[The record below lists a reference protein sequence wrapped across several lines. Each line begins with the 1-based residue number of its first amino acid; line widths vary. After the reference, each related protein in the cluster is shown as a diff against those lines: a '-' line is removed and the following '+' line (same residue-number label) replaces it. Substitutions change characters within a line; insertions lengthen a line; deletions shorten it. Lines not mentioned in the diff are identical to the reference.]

1 MPLSCVPSVGPQCEG
16 LPQLWP
22 WSLLQPPAPAFA
34 PPGRGADPRTHL
46 RTGPSGHRSPPASVG
61 GRLQRCARPTLQVDA
76 KSEESEGP
84 APSLAGTHGQPPPA
98 PSAQRPAPLRPEAPP
113 PFSHSAAGLGA
124 HPTWWTCCSFW
135 DCWPGLGGG
144 RPPEAGAGEPAD
156 DGDAFSRPRRTER
169 SLRPETGTRRD
180 SRAPRGTPTSSPQG
194 SHLARVQSRLW
205 PGQRKARKV
214 GGPRPGVGVGVLP
227 PPNASLLLSKQREK
241 QTMRSKGHG
250 SPT

>member
-1 MPLSCVPSVGPQCEG
+1 MRDCHSSGPGLSSSHQRPPLS
-16 LPQLWP
+16 
-22 WSLLQPPAPAFA
+22 LLAGALTPAPTCAL
-34 PPGRGADPRTHL
+34 GRQGNGVR
-46 RTGPSGHRSPPASVG
+46 PASVG

-169 SLRPETGTRRD
+169 SLRPETGHGGTAGRPEGLQRPVPKAATWQGCSRGSGQASGKPGRWEAPGPGWESGCYHCLTPPSCSASRGKSRR
-180 SRAPRGTPTSSPQG
+180 
-194 SHLARVQSRLW
+194 
-205 PGQRKARKV
+205 
-214 GGPRPGVGVGVLP
+214 
-227 PPNASLLLSKQREK
+227 
-241 QTMRSKGHG
+241 
-250 SPT
+250 